1 MRNTVFFL
9 ITCFVFQSS
18 SMGDDGQIL
27 NLEDFNAS
35 KSGMFPGS
43 WQTGEDRGKELYI
56 IAEEPGSA
64 NKFLT
69 VTDRG
74 ESVQIGKKV
83 SWDIQKYPILRWTW
97 RIKKLPEGAAE
108 NLEATN
114 DSAAGIYV
122 VFDRAWFILPRTI
135 KYVWSSTLKVGTVVE
150 KGYTRIIVLR
160 SGKKGMNTWVTE
172 TVNISED
179 YRRFFGKDPVDP
191 QGIALLT
198 DANATGS
205 IAVADYD
212 NFSAISGASKR
223 IIAGKL
229 EDR

>member
-97 RIKKLPEGAAE
+97 RIKKLPE
-108 NLEATN
+108 
-114 DSAAGIYV
+114 